1 MTDLLYDIVNFNF
14 KWTLKK
20 AYKNSTDTELVQ
32 KTIQA
37 VPKDLLQR
45 VLHKLKPDYD
55 IFNYKFDAF

>member
-1 MTDLLYDIVNFNF
+1 MNF
-14 KWTLKK
+14 KK